1 MRRWGIFFAA
11 LILFGVSA
19 SIASAQEETPKVEV
33 FGGYSYVRGNA
44 GFGIPGFNM
53 NGGSASVSYN
63 PNEWLGLVGDFGG
76 YHTGNIG
83 GLPVDATI
91 YTYLFGPK
99 IAYREGR
106 WILFGQTLF
115 GGAHA
120 SASATVLGPSA
131 RVRPQGLVPLFYASG
146 STNAFAMAI
155 GGGLDANIT
164 GHFGVRVIQAEYLMT
179 RFGVVHSADTQ
190 HNARISTGVVFRF

>member
-19 SIASAQEETPKVEV
+19 SIASAQEEAPKVEV

-76 YHTGNIG
+76 YHVGNIG
-83 GLPVDATI
+83 GLSVDGNL

-106 WILFGQTLF
+106 WTLFGQGLF

-120 SASATVLGPSA
+120 SAGGTALVPNA
-131 RVRPQGLVPLFYASG
+131 KVRPQGLLLIYASG
-146 STNAFAMAI
+146 SANSFAMAF
-155 GGGLDANIT
+155 GGGLDAKVAN
-164 GHFGVRVIQAEYLMT
+164 HFGIRVAQVEYLMT
-179 RFGVVHSADTQ
+179 RFGVVHSSDTQ
-190 HNARISTGVVFRF
+190 NNLRVSAGVVFHF